1 MQVIETTRES
11 TSHDLVTSL
20 VLPAHATSVRLGR
33 HAAVAWLQFAPAGY
47 NRDTVLLLVT
57 EILANAVE
65 HSEGPLVLS
74 ISAAVDRVRVEV
86 TDAAPVASPLGPD
99 HVERYEDQGLH
110 LKMMKLLADRWGI
123 EVRVVDDEAHVRV
136 VWFECRRRLIPRAR
150 PAT

>member
-33 HAAVAWLQFAPAGY
+33 HAAVALLQFASAGY

-65 HSEGPLVLS
+65 HSEGPLVLF
-74 ISAAVDRVRVEV
+74 IAATGSGARTEV
-86 TDAAPVASPLGPD
+86 TDESRVSSRLCRD
-99 HVERYEDQGLH
+99 HVERFEDEGQH
-110 LKMMKLLADRWGI
+110 LKM
-123 EVRVVDDEAHVRV
+123 
-136 VWFECRRRLIPRAR
+136 
-150 PAT
+150 